1 MSRKVQWGVALILV
15 AMLGLELGSAAQE
28 SQTWDEAV
36 HLSAGVSY
44 WQTGDFRMNP
54 EHPPLLKL
62 WSALPLV
69 LAGVRAPIDDPSWA
83 AVDEWQFGDVFLY
96 ENEWSPQQ
104 LLLLGRLPV
113 MLLSLL
119 LGAMIFKVSRQWFG
133 TTAGFVSL
141 CLYAF
146 DPSIIAH
153 SRYVTTD
160 LAFAL
165 ATFFTLLRLLAVLE
179 RPTRRNTFLF
189 GLAILLAGLTKFSG
203 AALVASI
210 AGVLIVKK
218 FLTPRSPALEW
229 RNVWRFTVVFIPLAW
244 LTIWMVY
251 AFDMRS
257 PDQDPRIA
265 KLESEREAIVQSTP
279 PAELTGLQ
287 RFAVV
292 TLGDTSHGIG
302 AWLDR
307 MKHGTYPTYT
317 FFRGLT
323 AVVSHATGGHGSF
336 LLGEHRD
343 TGWWWY
349 FPFTMLAKTPIP
361 TMVAWIGAIVLAW
374 LAWRLRR
381 RSGQTTWTML
391 RTLDTRWLVFLGVP
405 LAFMAIAMMGKL
417 NLGWRHVMPIYPPL
431 IVLAGSVV
439 TIAGRAFGWRR
450 WVIPGLIIGNIVF
463 VEAGT
468 YPNQIGYFSPAVGG
482 NHNGPNVL
490 QDSNL
495 DWGQDLPKL
504 QAYVNDQGLVELPF
518 AYYGRARVTDYV
530 PQAIQ
535 LPKDNEVMSSGRPR
549 GTVAI
554 SVGQLFDPSAG
565 YRWLWPFQPV
575 KRLGSSILVYQ
586 LPD

>member
-15 AMLGLELGSAAQE
+15 AMLGLEIGSAAQE

-62 WSALPLV
+62 WSAWPLV
-69 LAGVRAPIDDPSWA
+69 LAGVRAPIGDPSWA
-83 AVDEWQFGDVFLY
+83 AVDEWQFGEVFLY
-96 ENEWSPQQ
+96 GNDWSPQQ
-104 LLLLGRLPV
+104 LLMLGRLPV

-141 CLYAF
+141 SLFAF

-165 ATFFTLLRLLAVLE
+165 ATFFALLRLLAVLE
-179 RPTRRNTFLF
+179 QPTRKNAAIF
-189 GLAILLAGLTKFSG
+189 GLAIFLAGLTKFSG
-203 AALVASI
+203 VALVASI
-210 AGVLIVKK
+210 VGVVVVKK
-218 FLTPRSPALEW
+218 ILTPKLPALQW
-229 RNVWRFTVVFIPLAW
+229 RNIWRFTAVFIPLAW
-244 LTIWMVY
+244 LAIWAVY
-251 AFDMRS
+251 AFDVRS

-265 KLESEREAIVQSTP
+265 KLELEREAIVQSTA
-279 PAELTGLQ
+279 PADMTGLQ

-292 TLGDTSHGIG
+292 TLGDSSHGLG
-302 AWLDR
+302 AWLER

-336 LLGEHRD
+336 LLGEQRD

-361 TMVAWIGAIVLAW
+361 TMVAWIGALMIGW
-374 LAWRLRR
+374 FGWCRR
-381 RSGQTTWTML
+381 RQSGQTHL
-391 RTLDTRWLVFLGVP
+391 GLRRTLDTRWIVFVGVP
-405 LAFMAIAMMGKL
+405 LIFMAIAMAGKL

-431 IVLAGSVV
+431 IVLAGSVA
-439 TIAGRAFGWRR
+439 TLAGRTLGWRR
-450 WVIPGLIIGNIVF
+450 LLIPGLIIGNIIF

-468 YPNQIGYFSPAVGG
+468 YPNQTGYFSPVVGG

-504 QAYVNDQGLVELPF
+504 QTYVNVHGLSELPF
-518 AYYGRARVTDYV
+518 AYYGRAPVAEYI
-530 PQAIQ
+530 PQATL
-535 LPKDNEVMSSGRPR
+535 LPKDDEVLRFGRPR

-554 SVGQLFDPSAG
+554 SVGQLFDPKAG
-565 YRWLWPFQPV
+565 YQWLWPFQPV
-575 KRLGSSILVYQ
+575 KRIGSSILVYQ
-586 LPD
+586 FPD